1 LTPKSNVNWKGWP
14 TPAKEKLL
22 ERLRHQTAGI
32 PLWQPLPGPQTLAY
46 QTKAD
51 VTGYGGAA
59 GGGKTDLALGLAIT
73 AHHKSLILRREAVH
87 LRAVEDRARDIL
99 GDRGRFNQTLG
110 IWRDLP
116 GGRQIEFGGCK
127 DPGDEHAYR
136 GRPHD
141 LLVFD
146 EADQFEERMIR
157 FITGWL
163 RTTRRGQR
171 CRLLLNFNP
180 PATAEGEWLLS
191 YFAPW
196 LSYLDP
202 QFQPAHP
209 HPAAPGELR
218 WYAVVDGKEVA
229 WPNGKAFQHRQETIQ
244 PKSRTFIPARLMDN
258 PHLLATGYGAT
269 LQAMPEP
276 LRSQLLYGDFKIGR
290 EDDAWQVIPT
300 DWVRVAQARW
310 TEGPPPGARL
320 DAIGIDVARGGP
332 AQTVIAKRYGTWFA
346 PLVKVSGR
354 QTIDG
359 PSVAALVYQ
368 EYVPGCAI
376 NIDIGATAGGGAYE
390 SLRCY
395 RDISDP
401 INPINN
407 AQSVDMRDRSGKYR
421 LVNVRAASYWKLR
434 ECLDPVHGE
443 NLALPPDSE
452 LLADLCAPR
461 YKLTASGIQLEAK
474 EDIVQRLGRSPD
486 AADAVVLCNWWR
498 GGPLN
503 PHAFSGRAMMS
514 FGESDV

>member
-1 LTPKSNVNWKGWP
+1 MPKSNANWQGWP
-14 TPAKEKLL
+14 TLAKQKLL
-22 ERLRHQTAGI
+22 ERLRHKTAVI
-32 PLWQPLPGPQTLAY
+32 PLWRPLPGPQTIAY
-46 QTKAD
+46 RTPAD

-59 GGGKTDLALGLAIT
+59 GGGKTDLALGLAINE
-73 AHHKSLILRREAVH
+73 HQKSLILRREAVH
-87 LRAVEDRARDIL
+87 LRAIEDRAREIL
-99 GDRGRFNQTLG
+99 GDIGRFNEALG

-127 DPGDEHAYR
+127 DPGDELAYR

-141 LLVFD
+141 LVAFD
-146 EADQFEERMIR
+146 EADQFQERMIH
-157 FITGWL
+157 FIAGWL
-163 RTTRRGQR
+163 RTTQRGRR

-180 PATAEGEWLLS
+180 PAGAEGEWLLT

-202 QFQPAHP
+202 QFRPAHP

-218 WYAVVDGKEVA
+218 WYAIVDGREVER
-229 WPNGKAFQHRQETIQ
+229 PDGKVFQHHGETIQ

-258 PHLLATGYGAT
+258 PYLLATGYGAT

-300 DWVRVAQARW
+300 AWVQEAQARW
-310 TEGPPPGARL
+310 TPGPPPDAHL
-320 DAIGIDVARGGP
+320 DAIGVDVARGGP
-332 AQTVIAKRYGTWFA
+332 AQTVIAKRFGTWFA
-346 PLVKVSGR
+346 PLIKVPGR
-354 QTIDG
+354 QTKDG
-359 PSVAALVYQ
+359 PSVAALVYR

-395 RDISDP
+395 RDITDP

-407 AQSVDMRDRSGKYR
+407 AQSVDMRDRSGKYK
-421 LVNVRAASYWKLR
+421 LVNVRAAAYWKLR
-434 ECLDPVHGE
+434 ECLDTVHGE
-443 NLALPPDSE
+443 NLALPPDAE

-486 AADAVVLCNWWR
+486 AADAVVLANWWR

-503 PHAFSGRAMMS
+503 PLAFSGREMMS
-514 FGESDV
+514 FGGK

>member
-1 LTPKSNVNWKGWP
+1 M
-14 TPAKEKLL
+14 
-22 ERLRHQTAGI
+22 
-32 PLWQPLPGPQTLAY
+32 PLPGPQTLAY
-46 QTKAD
+46 QTPAD
-51 VTGYGGAA
+51 VIGYGGSA

-73 AHHKSLILRREAVH
+73 AHHHSLILRREAVH
-87 LRAVEDRARDIL
+87 LRAIQDRAREIL
-99 GDRGRFNQTLG
+99 GDRGRFNETLG

-127 DPGDEHAYR
+127 DPGDEQAYR

-146 EADQFEERMIR
+146 EADQFEEQMIR
-157 FITGWL
+157 FISGWL
-163 RTTRRGQR
+163 RTTERGR
-171 CRLLLNFNP
+171 HCRLLLNFNP
-180 PATAEGEWLLS
+180 PASAEGEWLLA

-202 QFQPAHP
+202 EFQPAHP
-209 HPAAPGELR
+209 HPAKPGALR
-218 WYAVVDGKEVA
+218 WYAVVDGKEVER
-229 WPNGKAFQHRQETIQ
+229 PDGIAFEHRGETIL

-290 EDDAWQVIPT
+290 DDDAWQVIPT
-300 DWVRVAQARW
+300 AWVRAAQARW
-310 TEGPPPGARL
+310 SSELPGGARL
-320 DAIGIDVARGGP
+320 DAIGVDVARGGS

-346 PLVKVSGR
+346 PLIKVPGR
-354 QTIDG
+354 QTTDG

-376 NIDIGATAGGGAYE
+376 NMDIGATAGGGAYE
-390 SLRCY
+390 SLRFY
-395 RDISDP
+395 RAIADP

-407 AQSVDMRDRSGKYR
+407 AQSVDLRDRSGKYR
-421 LVNVRAASYWKLR
+421 LLNVRAASYWRLR
-434 ECLDPVHGE
+434 ESLDPVHGE

-461 YKLTASGIQLEAK
+461 YKLTAAGILLEAK

-498 GGPLN
+498 GGPVN
-503 PHAFSGRAMMS
+503 PHAFSGQTMMT
-514 FGESDV
+514 FGEV